1 MDCFHVFRRVGH
13 QFVVCVRVSVEVEW
27 YTCPCS
33 VVLIIA
39 ISNKVDV
46 VFATDITN
54 KPNDN
59 TTIKL
64 SLSH

>member
-1 MDCFHVFRRVGH
+1 M
-13 QFVVCVRVSVEVEW
+13 RVSVEVEW

-33 VVLIIA
+33 VVLIIE

-46 VFATDITN
+46 VVATDITN
-54 KPNDN
+54 TPNDN

-64 SLSH
+64 SQSH